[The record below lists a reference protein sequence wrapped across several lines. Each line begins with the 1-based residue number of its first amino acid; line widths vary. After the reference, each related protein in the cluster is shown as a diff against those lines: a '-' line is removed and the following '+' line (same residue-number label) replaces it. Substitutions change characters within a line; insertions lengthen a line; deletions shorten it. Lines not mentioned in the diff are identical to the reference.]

1 MARAASS
8 TTRKVV
14 KKTATKKSSSK
25 STKAKSTKKPVA
37 KKTPD
42 AKKSRTRAVVNK
54 AKVKTTTSK
63 RKLFQM
69 SKETKWL
76 RRLLIIL
83 RNLGV
88 LIVATINLTGLK
100 LSNKSRSFL
109 RSKKYFMIVKALF
122 L

>member
-63 RKLFQM
+63 KKTISDEQRNEMVEKAAYYLAESRGFDSRYDQLNWIEAEQKIAKLLA
-69 SKETKWL
+69 K
-76 RRLLIIL
+76 
-83 RNLGV
+83 
-88 LIVATINLTGLK
+88 
-100 LSNKSRSFL
+100 
-109 RSKKYFMIVKALF
+109 
-122 L
+122 